1 MMVTAVYIL
10 TSLVF
15 IYLVPMQQVTSGET
29 FAAQAG
35 EVLFGRAGSVVF
47 SLVVVVAVLGC
58 LAAVDVGAACLF
70 AMARDGLFVRP
81 SRHCIRYETPRTRS
95 LCRLCLLRYS

>member
-1 MMVTAVYIL
+1 MVTAVYIL

-35 EVLFGRAGSVVF
+35 EVLFGARRRVIFVGSGRGRAGMSG
-47 SLVVVVAVLGC
+47 GC
-58 LAAVDVGAACLF
+58 VMSAPRVYF
-70 AMARDGLFVRP
+70 AMARDGLFVR
-81 SRHCIRYETPRTRS
+81 SVASLHHATRRPRTRS
-95 LCRLCLLRYS
+95 LCRQCLLRYS